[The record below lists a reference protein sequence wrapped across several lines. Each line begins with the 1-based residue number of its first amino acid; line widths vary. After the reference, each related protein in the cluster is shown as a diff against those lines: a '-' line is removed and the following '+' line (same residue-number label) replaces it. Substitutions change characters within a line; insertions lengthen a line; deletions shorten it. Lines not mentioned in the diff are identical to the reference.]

1 MVATYFWNLALSEA
15 LYPTLQSLEV
25 AVRNAIH
32 ATATRA
38 YGTDLWFDRSGLL
51 LPRERNAI
59 AEARLELTQHRK
71 PLNAGRI
78 VAALSFGFWTS
89 VLSRPYERPI
99 WHANR
104 LALLRAAF
112 PHAPRRFQNRGAIW
126 DRCNEIRRLRN
137 RIMHA
142 EPVWN
147 RASLQQEQNDILEAV
162 GWISPEL
169 HDTIGRFDRFPA
181 VYLTGRAAIAAE
193 IRAYLG
199 IP

>member
-1 MVATYFWNLALSEA
+1 
-15 LYPTLQSLEV
+15 
-25 AVRNAIH
+25 
-32 ATATRA
+32 
-38 YGTDLWFDRSGLL
+38 LL
-51 LPRERNAI
+51 LARERNAI
-59 AEARLELTQHRK
+59 AEARLELIQHRK

-78 VAALSFGFWTS
+78 VATRSFGFWTS

-112 PHAPRRFQNRGAIW
+112 PHAPRRHQNRGAIW
-126 DRCNEIRRLRN
+126 HRCNEIRRLRN
-137 RIMHA
+137 RVVHA

-147 RASLQQEQNDILEAV
+147 RSRLQQDNNDILEV
-162 GWISPEL
+162 VRWVSPEL
-169 HDTIGRFDRFPA
+169 RDTIGRFDRFPA
-181 VYLTGRAAIAAE
+181 VYHAGRAAIAAE